1 MNNNNQSMNTSIN
14 NAHKIKNT
22 LNLQC
27 LVGYAVATYV
37 LTFFEESTVET
48 YIQTKG
54 KLFQI

>member
-1 MNNNNQSMNTSIN
+1 MNTSIN